1 MNTLRRFALAWVGVL
16 IVALLVAAAILILA
30 SGLFEKVALAVGVVG
45 VAMALAA
52 FVPTQRRLA
61 VWGGLSV
68 LIALVV
74 ITLQEV
80 TR

>member
-1 MNTLRRFALAWVGVL
+1 MNILQRFALAWFGVL
-16 IVALLVAAAILILA
+16 VVALLAAAAILLLA
-30 SGLFEKVALAVGVVG
+30 SGLFEKVALAVGIVLL
-45 VAMALAA
+45 AMVLAA

-74 ITLQEV
+74 ITLREV